1 MGTLH
6 AFSRCRIANPADATK
21 SPIHPPGDCPVSMS
35 RVAMGTALPA
45 LFVSGVGVRT
55 GIR

>member
-6 AFSRCRIANPADATK
+6 AFVRFQIANPTDVTK
-21 SPIHPPGDCPVSMS
+21 TPIHPSGFCPVSMS